1 MKCALIPIVVLVPKT
16 SPRPRISRALLRHTL
31 REQIWCVSD
40 GLDPMIR
47 DERLNRTIPT
57 NAWNTI
63 LSPSEASARQ
73 GEEV

>member
-1 MKCALIPIVVLVPKT
+1 VTDA
-16 SPRPRISRALLRHTL
+16 
-31 REQIWCVSD
+31 
-40 GLDPMIR
+40 LDPMNVIG

-63 LSPSEASARQ
+63 LSPAEASLIQ